1 MWRSEFIVDD
11 ESSLCDKSVMIESR
25 EQTIGNNRP
34 GDKSKIKWKD
44 KMARAWDQIKVQVGI
59 KADGFYP

>member
-25 EQTIGNNRP
+25 EQTIGKNRP
-34 GDKSKIKWKD
+34 GYKSTTKWKD
-44 KMARAWDQIKVQVGI
+44 KIARTWDQIKVQVVI
-59 KADGFYP
+59 KADVCYP